1 MPQRMF
7 IAGLTVPNRGED
19 TSEFLRDAQSD
30 LYDYVTTNLPHTSFS
45 GQNPRSD
52 ITALESKYWSTSTVG
67 VVTDPAQYEVG
78 DMNDDEAVA
87 RTNHGEGL
95 IEKLSLPPEN
105 PLKRLA
111 EKTFTFMLDW
121 ASHMS
126 IPAVILPPVPTHPSK
141 GSRAAYARF
150 LASKCLSSNLQFWV
164 RVPCDKKS
172 VEAFTLLH
180 KMSGGMANLG
190 CMLMFVN
197 SVSPADAALSSTKDS
212 DSIGQNLVLLHQL
225 IGCNLRAICFETS
238 VFLTNKGGYPTL
250 SKSSQLL
257 FTVLLQRLGRT
268 IRVLVEGNPLHQ
280 TDTNSNSFGKTG
292 CSAYLQYLRHL
303 RNRDEVTKVLDTE
316 ESEIEVNYLDS
327 LQSALQPLGDN
338 LEFCTYETFER
349 DPVKYKR
356 YRRAVE
362 LVLNDKISQGHLD
375 EISINA
381 ITNAERKM
389 LMYQNRNN
397 NQEKTLNTTDSMYR
411 IEILVVGAGR
421 GPLVQ
426 ACLDAVCNVNE
437 ANRPKYEGN
446 SRTPMVVCS
455 VIALEKNPSAVVYLN
470 SRKGV
475 DPLWKCVDVV
485 ECDMRYAQSALKG
498 FEAELV
504 VSELLGSFGDNELSP
519 ECLDGLQRCGLMKR
533 NCVSIPQR
541 YVSFLAPVSSMRL
554 HAEAQAQAYSPSNA
568 SEGPAGK
575 PCGALQAMETPYVV
589 RTHAASQTHLE
600 LSCWDFSHPL
610 TDRVSNVCTQEAAN
624 SVNNERHKELLF
636 VNDTAHGAGSGSGYG
651 MYDSSVTAIAA
662 SVRNDG
668 STTQDK
674 SNTGITIH
682 GFLGTF
688 HCVLYQS
695 TSNNEA
701 SSIISTAPSSFSV
714 GMFSWFPLF
723 FPLREP
729 LYLPNTATLKVN
741 MWRKTDVLGGPNG
754 GGGGKVWYEWCA
766 EVQSVGTTQNIQT
779 LNVSPVHNPSGR
791 SSFVRL

>member
-1 MPQRMF
+1 MF
-7 IAGLTVPNRGED
+7 IAGLTMPSRGED
-19 TSEFLRDAQSD
+19 TSQFLIDAQSD
-30 LYDYVTTNLPHTSFS
+30 LYDFVTTNLPHSAFS
-45 GQNPRSD
+45 GSNARSD
-52 ITALESKYWSTSTVG
+52 ITTLESKFWSTSTVG
-67 VVTDPAQYEVG
+67 LVTDPIQYEVIE
-78 DMNDDEAVA
+78 MNDDENGPRV
-87 RTNHGEGL
+87 NYGERL
-95 IEKLSLPPEN
+95 IEKLSLPPDN
-105 PLKRLA
+105 PLKRHA
-111 EKTFTFMLDW
+111 EETLSFMLDW

-126 IPAVILPPVPTHPSK
+126 IPAIILPPVPTHSDK

-150 LASKCLSSNLQFWV
+150 LASKCLGSNLQFWV
-164 RVPCDKKS
+164 RVPCDKQS
-172 VEAFTLLH
+172 VEAFALLH

-190 CMLMFVN
+190 CMLMFAN
-197 SVSPADAALSSTKDS
+197 SASPTDVAPTSSKES
-212 DSIGQNLVLLHQL
+212 ESIGKNLVLLHQL

-238 VFLTNKGGYPTL
+238 VFLTNKRGYPTL

-257 FTVLLQRLGRT
+257 FTVLLQRLGQT
-268 IRVLVEGNPLHQ
+268 IRVLVEGAPMHQ
-280 TDTNSNSFGKTG
+280 FNSADISSPNTGSSGKTG

-303 RNRDEVTKVLDTE
+303 RGRKEVASILDTE
-316 ESEIEVNYLDS
+316 ESDIEFNYLDS

-349 DPVKYKR
+349 DPVKYER

-362 LVLNDKISQGHLD
+362 LALQDKISKGHLD
-375 EISINA
+375 EDRVNS
-381 ITNAERKM
+381 ITNAESSM
-389 LMYQNRNN
+389 LQHQNSEQDTSSGSNEFICRV
-397 NQEKTLNTTDSMYR
+397 
-411 IEILVVGAGR
+411 EILVVGAGR

-426 ACLDAVCNVNE
+426 ACLEAVLNVNE
-437 ANRPKYEGN
+437 ANQRKNEGGYN
-446 SRTPMVVCS
+446 SPMVICR
-455 VIALEKNPSAVVYLN
+455 VIALEKNPSAVLFLN

-475 DPLWKCVDVV
+475 DPLWNVVDVI

-498 FEAELV
+498 FEADLV

-519 ECLDGLQRCGLMKR
+519 ECLDGLQRCGVMKR
-533 NCVSIPQR
+533 TCISIPQR

-610 TDRVSNVCTQEAAN
+610 TDRSSNACTKEAAIA
-624 SVNNERHKELLF
+624 VDNERHKELLF
-636 VNDTAHGAGSGSGYG
+636 VPDSAHGAGSGSGYG
-651 MYDSSVTAIAA
+651 LYDSSVTAISA
-662 SVRNDG
+662 SARNDASIG
-668 STTQDK
+668 SER

-695 TSNNEA
+695 ITNNET
-701 SSIISTAPSSFSV
+701 SSIISTAPSSFST
-714 GMFSWFPLF
+714 GMFSWFPLY

-729 LYLPNTATLKVN
+729 LYVPNGASLKCN
-741 MWRKTDVLGGPNG
+741 IWRKTDEVSGGNG
-754 GGGGKVWYEWCA
+754 CGGGKVWYEWCA
-766 EVQSVGTTQNIQT
+766 EVLGAGVTVQT